1 MEHPMRLIGRVDMP
15 RKATSREG
23 STTKKKDAPGVSL
36 EKLVVRVQQMM
47 DPNSTV
53 SHNERLE
60 DRIGNTRQYDVV
72 IRGRFGGRPVLGVIE
87 CKDHNRKKGPTAVE
101 AFAKKTEN
109 LGANLRLMVSKKGF
123 TKQALDLAKH
133 EHIGCL
139 SLLPADPKQAGFSIG
154 DMWYGVI
161 RLWTNI
167 GLVIHFAVS
176 PAPIATF
183 RNETVKWGGKQ
194 VINWFS
200 KELLTTHGGET
211 REGDYRLELKFKEP
225 RNIEVEGKEYPVIG
239 IDCRVTRICRTKK
252 KWVSWSGDAFY
263 DWHSQQL
270 TMPANG
276 TVVGS
281 PVEADIATWPDYDG
295 DIPDLRQG
303 GAPRF
308 VQAILHATEAWD
320 NNGDSEVPDLG
331 GLYLGAPGDVGDT
344 QS

>member
-1 MEHPMRLIGRVDMP
+1 MRLIGRVDMP

-161 RLWTNI
+161 RLWTNPR
-167 GLVIHFAVS
+167 LVIHFAVP

-183 RNETVKWGGKQ
+183 RNETVKWGGKR
-194 VINWFS
+194 VINWFAR
-200 KELLTTHGGET
+200 GEYCLSNYILICFPIVLIGNQSD
-211 REGDYRLELKFKEP
+211 RGEAWRHV
-225 RNIEVEGKEYPVIG
+225 RNA
-239 IDCRVTRICRTKK
+239 RIRT
-252 KWVSWSGDAFY
+252 WSRPARSGADNAGYVGDAGIN
-263 DWHSQQL
+263 L
-270 TMPANG
+270 RGRRLVANRCG
-276 TVVGS
+276 KNRWRSFSTATVS
-281 PVEADIATWPDYDG
+281 P
-295 DIPDLRQG
+295 
-303 GAPRF
+303 
-308 VQAILHATEAWD
+308 
-320 NNGDSEVPDLG
+320 
-331 GLYLGAPGDVGDT
+331 
-344 QS
+344 